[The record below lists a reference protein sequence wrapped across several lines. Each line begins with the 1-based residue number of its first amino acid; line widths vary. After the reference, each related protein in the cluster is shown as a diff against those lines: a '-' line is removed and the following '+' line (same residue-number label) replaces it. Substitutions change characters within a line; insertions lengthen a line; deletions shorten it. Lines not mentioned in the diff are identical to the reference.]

1 MELDVLKE
9 LLRDGIITL
18 PQWREGMA
26 AIRKG
31 YVEKSAESVIAMEL
45 DVLKELLSYGF
56 ITYQQFQEEMIASR
70 NAWRMRPI
78 FIETRDVVSE
88 EENTSGVGV
97 GATKGM
103 SDEVLEEDHV
113 AERMGTQVAVTRC
126 ICGMDS
132 EMQPI
137 FNETRDVVSAE
148 ENTSGVGVGATK
160 GKSVEV
166 VKEGLDAP
174 DVGASAMSGKSQY
187 VQEEEVHVVASA
199 EGMGGDIAY
208 LLYDCSLEDY
218 EKSSWGFRLPFSV
231 SDVASCDAGATPA
244 NRPRLFDAAMQ
255 QITRLRP
262 SVGAK
267 RPRVRLRLGPSVGA
281 RPRVRLRPGQWNM
294 LVARTALKEQAKA
307 EAWRMEIQL
316 VKMQIDAVTDDE
328 SVNLGCERSARW
340 GSVTRW

>member
-1 MELDVLKE
+1 MVLDDLKE

-18 PQWREGMA
+18 PQYREEVA
-26 AIRKG
+26 AVQSRVAAG
-31 YVEKSAESVIAMEL
+31 SSGVGGAGSSSMRDVVEKSVESVSKVSVRTCEL
-45 DVLKELLSYGF
+45 SEKRAEDVVEV
-56 ITYQQFQEEMIASR
+56 
-70 NAWRMRPI
+70 
-78 FIETRDVVSE
+78 ETRDGVSE
-88 EENTSGVGV
+88 E
-97 GATKGM
+97 
-103 SDEVLEEDHV
+103 
-113 AERMGTQVAVTRC
+113 
-126 ICGMDS
+126 
-132 EMQPI
+132 
-137 FNETRDVVSAE
+137 E

-208 LLYDCSLEDY
+208 LLYDGSLEDY
-218 EKSSWGFRLPFSV
+218 EKNGWGFRLPFLV
-231 SDVASCDAGATPA
+231 SDVASCDAGASPA
-244 NRPRLFDAAMQ
+244 LRPRLFDAAMQ